1 MKIIINAIS
10 AKKGGIA
17 TYTKNLAHSFSRMK
31 VSSVFAVSN
40 EFELDSDVEK
50 VVVKANRMDSFRRVL
65 WEQVLWRKI
74 IKNHKADILY
84 SSANFGLLSPPVPQV
99 LLLREGGLFD
109 PFYLTNIGSLMSSR
123 GIFERMARRYLMMA
137 SARSADLILTPSKTM
152 RDQIISWDNSL
163 KNRIDV
169 NYYGTNTKMF
179 TAKLAKRQ
187 WREDQVLKIL
197 YISAY
202 YPHKQPGLIAEAV
215 KELNL
220 LGIPSHL
227 TLTMD
232 INVIKKTTG
241 GEKDF
246 FLLNKAIQQGQLTM
260 VGNAA
265 YSDLP
270 DIYMNHDLFVFP
282 SISETFG
289 HPLAEAMSM
298 GIPIIASDRPIHK
311 EICGDAALYFSALR
325 PSSLLEKIQLID
337 KNEALRKSLIRS
349 GLENV
354 NKKYIWDAHVDRLLD
369 SFKEVLQK

>member
-10 AKKGGIA
+10 AKNGGIA
-17 TYTKNLAHSFSRMK
+17 TYTKNLARSFSRMK

-50 VVVKANRMDSFRRVL
+50 VVVKANKMNSFQRVL

-84 SSANFGLLSPPVPQV
+84 SSANFGLLSSPVPQV

-123 GIFERMARRYLMMA
+123 AIFERMARRYLMTA
-137 SARSADLILTPSKTM
+137 SARSAELILTPSKTM
-152 RDQIISWDNSL
+152 RDQIISWDNSF
-163 KNRIDV
+163 KNKVKV
-169 NYYGTNTKMF
+169 NHYGTNTKMF
-179 TAKLAKRQ
+179 AGKSVRRQ
-187 WREDQVLKIL
+187 WRKNQVLKIL

-232 INVIKKTTG
+232 IDVIKKTTG

-260 VGNAA
+260 LGNSA

-289 HPLAEAMSM
+289 QPLAEAMSM
-298 GIPIIASDRPIHK
+298 GIPIIAADRPIHK
-311 EICGDAALYFSALR
+311 EICGDAALYYSALR
-325 PSSLLEKIQLID
+325 PSSLIEKIQLID
-337 KNEALRKSLIRS
+337 KNEALRTSLIGN
-349 GLENV
+349 GLKNV
-354 NKKYIWDAHVDRLLD
+354 NNIYIWDAHVDRLLS
-369 SFKEVLQK
+369 SFKKIL